1 MTNYLLVNRG
11 IEAGGVLS
19 MLTISDIEV
28 YCVNVT
34 AEMAVGMWCHDI
46 SHHIFILTED
56 RPDDTKKRHKD
67 SKKWYSRQDKC
78 DGLSDIFF
86 TNI

>member
-11 IEAGGVLS
+11 IEAGGGLS

-34 AEMAVGMWCHDI
+34 AEMAVGM
-46 SHHIFILTED
+46 
-56 RPDDTKKRHKD
+56 
-67 SKKWYSRQDKC
+67 
-78 DGLSDIFF
+78 
-86 TNI
+86 